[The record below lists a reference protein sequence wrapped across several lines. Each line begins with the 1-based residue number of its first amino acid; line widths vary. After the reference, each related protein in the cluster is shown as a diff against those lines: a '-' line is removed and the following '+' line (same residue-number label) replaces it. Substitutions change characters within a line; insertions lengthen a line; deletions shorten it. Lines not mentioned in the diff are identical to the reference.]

1 MSNGSTLC
9 VNGARILTPGGIGG
23 GISIHGDPDGE
34 FIALWLCEDRVV
46 AGMNVNVWD
55 VPDHIRALIRSRRLV
70 LASVLADPDASLDS
84 LADKLS
90 ARS

>member
-1 MSNGSTLC
+1 VST
-9 VNGARILTPGGIGG
+9 AREFCPWRHWRQSVFTAT
-23 GISIHGDPDGE
+23 PDGE
-34 FIALWLCEDRVV
+34 FIAFWLCKDRVV
-46 AGMNVNVWD
+46 AGMTVNVWD